1 MSADSFTKLSSGIL
15 ASTVWQEPSSTR
27 IVWITMLAL
36 ADRNGY
42 VAASI
47 PGLAHL
53 ARVSIPEAETA
64 LAAFGAPDPYS
75 RTPDHEGR
83 RIEAV
88 AGGWR
93 LLNHGAYR
101 ARRDADDRKDY
112 QRDWDRHH
120 RPSGHARSK
129 ASPIQSDSPTE
140 PRQTRPNP
148 TQAEADTDTE
158 AKQEQE
164 HVRVAAPKKG
174 TRLPCDWQPDAALAD
189 FAAGRGFTGA
199 ALAEEL
205 DRFRDYWA
213 SQPGQRGTKLDWPA
227 TFRNWL
233 RNSRGTRHAPAHP
246 ADRRP
251 SLVERVAAH
260 AHRIAAAE
268 AISDG
273 HPLAAHDANLRPPL
287 DGTARRIV

>member
-1 MSADSFTKLSSGIL
+1 MARFSVLPAAAVVDSRLTLRELSVLAAIGIH
-15 ASTVWQEPSSTR
+15 T
-27 IVWITMLAL
+27 
-36 ADRNGY
+36 DRNGWCY
-42 VAASI
+42 PSSERIGQMLGIQGAMVRKSI
-47 PGLAHL
+47 
-53 ARVSIPEAETA
+53 AR
-64 LAAFGAPDPYS
+64 L
-75 RTPDHEGR
+75 
-83 RIEAV
+83 
-88 AGGWR
+88 
-93 LLNHGAYR
+93 
-101 ARRDADDRKDY
+101 
-112 QRDWDRHH
+112 
-120 RPSGHARSK
+120 
-129 ASPIQSDSPTE
+129 
-140 PRQTRPNP
+140 
-148 TQAEADTDTE
+148 AEAGYVHLVGRKRDDGGQTSNAIRILMDAVHPAE
-158 AKQEQE
+158 AMRIKLDATHPPATSEGTPPVPPE
-164 HVRVAAPKKG
+164 GTPPVPPGGTRKIPLKDPIERKIKSICADAPKKG
-174 TRLPCDWQPDAALAD
+174 TRLPKDWQPDAALAD

-273 HPLAAHDANLRPPL
+273 HPLAAHDADLRPPL